1 MSDPR
6 KGKSIWKRFDK
17 TKGESKVESDGKL
30 YYRINR
36 KRGRIE
42 TNLLEW
48 ERSWKNV
55 KILKYPTRFANELR
69 LGVRYNHGLVQILE
83 ANVILRE
90 VDATREYWVPTIEE
104 QAALNAIEDEAA
116 RTLLSNQLF
125 LIWRQGRLD
134 ENARREAL
142 NEVVGESRSSISSSL
157 VT

>member
-1 MSDPR
+1 M
-6 KGKSIWKRFDK
+6 
-17 TKGESKVESDGKL
+17 
-30 YYRINR
+30 
-36 KRGRIE
+36 
-42 TNLLEW
+42 
-48 ERSWKNV
+48 
-55 KILKYPTRFANELR
+55 
-69 LGVRYNHGLVQILE
+69 
-83 ANVILRE
+83 ILRE